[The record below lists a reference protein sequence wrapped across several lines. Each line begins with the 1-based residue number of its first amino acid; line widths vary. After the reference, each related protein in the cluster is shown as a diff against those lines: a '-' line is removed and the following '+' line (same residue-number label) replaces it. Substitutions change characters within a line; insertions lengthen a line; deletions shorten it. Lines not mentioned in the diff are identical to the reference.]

1 MMNNAF
7 SLLSL
12 FHTPH
17 TGMLNILK
25 DEYPLVPIVAL
36 TATARTKVAED
47 TINILQIK
55 DSTRFSLGMI
65 IENNNYS

>member
-1 MMNNAF
+1 
-7 SLLSL
+7 
-12 FHTPH
+12 
-17 TGMLNILK
+17 MLNILK
-25 DEYPLVPIVAL
+25 DDYPLVPIVAL

-65 IENNNYS
+65 IENNNDS